1 MDPNIT
7 QSIVIIVLIIALYF
21 QYNKINSLINQKQN
35 AESKS
40 TQNEEQVKR
49 EREETIAKQQLDNE
63 ITHRQKLKER
73 DYKVVYDP
81 LTPGE
86 KRLPA
91 HQMPRGIFKDRINIP
106 TRGQPDNYQYLGNLV
121 RDTDEKIIPVFG
133 RQDYPG
139 SDYYEY
145 YMMINQD
152 GNFGIKIPLNS
163 GDKRREIEEDE
174 IVKIDYFNETK
185 GDFIYKPF
193 DYDVPRYNP
202 YDF

>member
-1 MDPNIT
+1 MDPNIS
-7 QSIVIIVLIIALYF
+7 QSIIIIVLIIALYF

-40 TQNEEQVKR
+40 NQNEEQVKR
-49 EREETIAKQQLDNE
+49 EREETIAKQQLDDE

-91 HQMPRGIFKDRINIP
+91 HQMPRGIFKDRINVP

-121 RDTDEKIIPVFG
+121 RETDEKIIPVFG

-152 GNFGIKIPLNS
+152 GNFGIKIPLNN
-163 GDKRREIEEDE
+163 GDKRREIEEEE

>member
-1 MDPNIT
+1 MDPNIS
-7 QSIVIIVLIIALYF
+7 QSIIIIVLIIALYF
-21 QYNKINSLINQKQN
+21 QYNKINTLINQKQD
-35 AESKS
+35 ADSKS
-40 TQNEEQVKR
+40 TQNEEQVRK
-49 EREETIAKQQLDNE
+49 EREEAIAKQQLDDE

-152 GNFGIKIPLNS
+152 GNFGIKIPLND
-163 GDKRREIEEDE
+163 GKKRREIEEEE

-185 GDFIYKPF
+185 GDFVYKPF